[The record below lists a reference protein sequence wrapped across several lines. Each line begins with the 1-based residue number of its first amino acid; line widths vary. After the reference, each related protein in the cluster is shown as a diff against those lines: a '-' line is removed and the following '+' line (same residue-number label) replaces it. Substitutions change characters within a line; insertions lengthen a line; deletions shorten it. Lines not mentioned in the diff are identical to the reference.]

1 MITQGTRQRE
11 LTFSATTHEI
21 ELDCS
26 KLVEVN
32 RPGYGKRTLQV
43 VGDQGEHKSCYA
55 AKRTQEDFE
64 SSPMLGKAGFA

>member
-11 LTFSATTHEI
+11 LTFSAATHEI

-43 VGDQGEHKSCYA
+43 VGDQVSTNPITLQKELKKIS
-55 AKRTQEDFE
+55 
-64 SSPMLGKAGFA
+64 KAPQC